1 MCTRS
6 RRALSSALRCARRL
20 EDILLARPRTL
31 GFNCRRR
38 ANLHPHAQW
47 RCLLF
52 LSDLTLVCRRTTLA
66 LHSFRH
72 FALPLLPLCLQ
83 EHFLPTKTSTNNG
96 AAAAHALAKT
106 EHTIRLQCVDDLYSS
121 SSFCLCFA
129 ASLATL
135 GLLTGK
141 PRVLILS
148 ALNLANLGPC
158 LPALAP

>member
-1 MCTRS
+1 M
-6 RRALSSALRCARRL
+6 
-20 EDILLARPRTL
+20 
-31 GFNCRRR
+31 
-38 ANLHPHAQW
+38 
-47 RCLLF
+47 F
-52 LSDLTLVCRRTTLA
+52 LSNLTRVCRRTTLA
-66 LHSFRH
+66 VRSFRH
-72 FALPLLPLCLQ
+72 FFAALCLQ
-83 EHFLPTKTSTNNG
+83 EHFLSTKTSTNNG

-158 LPALAP
+158 LPALDP